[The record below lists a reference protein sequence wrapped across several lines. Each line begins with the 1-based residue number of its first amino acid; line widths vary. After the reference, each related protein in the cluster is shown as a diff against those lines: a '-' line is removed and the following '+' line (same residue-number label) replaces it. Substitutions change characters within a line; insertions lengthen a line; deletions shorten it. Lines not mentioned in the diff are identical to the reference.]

1 MRPLLA
7 ALGGVVLVFAVAAP
21 LGAQADTVKKD
32 TASLP
37 GVRVTAEKRNI
48 TSTIRE
54 GFDDRRKLGLGT
66 FFDSTDV
73 RKFDGAGLAAL
84 LRGAKGL
91 KVMEYRDASAPM
103 ASAELRVASS
113 VYQGPDGGACWSSV
127 ILDNVTIY
135 RSGRMGRPPNLRLDF
150 NITGLERV
158 EFYRGASQAPMSVAS
173 IADCGVLVLWTR
185 RRS

>member
-1 MRPLLA
+1 MRLLVA
-7 ALGGVVLVFAVAAP
+7 SLGGALLVLAAAP
-21 LGAQADTVKKD
+21 LGAQTDTVKKD

-37 GVRVTAEKRNI
+37 GVRITAEKRNI
-48 TSTIRE
+48 TSTNRE
-54 GFDDRRKLGLGT
+54 GFEDRRRLGLGT

-91 KVMEYRDASAPM
+91 KIVEYRDASAPM
-103 ASAELRVASS
+103 ATAELRAASS

-135 RSGRMGRPPNLRLDF
+135 RSGRMGRPPNFRLDF
-150 NITGLERV
+150 MITGLERV

-185 RRS
+185 RRP